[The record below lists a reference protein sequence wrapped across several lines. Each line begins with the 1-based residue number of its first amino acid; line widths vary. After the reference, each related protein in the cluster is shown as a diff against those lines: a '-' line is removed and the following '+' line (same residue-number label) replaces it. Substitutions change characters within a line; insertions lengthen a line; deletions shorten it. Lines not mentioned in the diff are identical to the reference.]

1 MGGGSKKRCLGS
13 GLHWSYPYLGG
24 RITLSTLRADP
35 LRPRR
40 RCSLLTAP
48 TAASR
53 KLQPEWLEAC
63 YHGQFSFSKRRNR

>member
-1 MGGGSKKRCLGS
+1 MSRFGVALVLPVSWRQNYTFNPS
-13 GLHWSYPYLGG
+13 G
-24 RITLSTLRADP
+24 
-35 LRPRR
+35 RPSPPPR